1 MKLTKNRLTE
11 DYDAS
16 ILTELYG
23 DAAHSPLRRTTS
35 QIRHE
40 LRRLMVK
47 VPAVYLPLAR
57 WKYPPGVLHRPE
69 ALHHDTEI
77 VIEGYPRSGN
87 SFAFTAFDMAQGEPS
102 VRISHHLHTA
112 SPVIAAIK
120 ANIPC
125 VILLR
130 NPEDAIIS
138 HILYSQNLT
147 IKQCLNSYLDFY
159 KPLLKYRDSFVIAK
173 FEDVIS
179 NFGRIIQQVNQK
191 FSTNFKV
198 FEHTQENAD
207 KCFEVLNNSWK
218 DLGLSEQKS
227 VTCAPSEQRKQY
239 KEVLRS
245 HFRAEEL
252 NTLRNQALD
261 VYSAYLQPSNQ
272 EEA

>member
-11 DYDAS
+11 DYDTA
-16 ILTELYG
+16 ILVELYG
-23 DAAHSPLRRTTS
+23 EAAHSPLQRTTS

-47 VPAVYLPLAR
+47 VPAVYLPLTR

-69 ALHHDTEI
+69 ALRHDTEI

-87 SFAFTAFDMAQGEPS
+87 SFAFTAFDMAQGKGS

-120 ANIPC
+120 AKIPC
-125 VILLR
+125 VILVR

-159 KPLLKYRDSFVIAK
+159 QPLLKYKEAFVIAK

-179 NFGRIIQQVNQK
+179 DFGQIIQQTNQK
-191 FSTNFKV
+191 FSTNFKT

-218 DLGLSEQKS
+218 DLGFSEQKS
-227 VTCAPSEQRKQY
+227 VTCAPSDQRKRY
-239 KEVLRS
+239 KEILRE
-245 HFRAEEL
+245 HFRADSL
-252 NTLRNQALD
+252 SDLRNQALNL
-261 VYSAYLQPSNQ
+261 YSAYL
-272 EEA
+272 